1 MQRNKSKKG
10 AIMEE
15 NKVLIQG
22 VAGSYSHI
30 FAKSLGYTQIDF
42 VKTFS
47 QVIKS
52 VECGDYKYGIL
63 PIENSTAG
71 EVRETYDLLEES
83 KVFFVAVGD
92 IKINHCLL
100 GAKGSKLSDITKVSS
115 HPQALMQCDK
125 FLEQG
130 GYQIFNEFNT
140 AIASKKLAE
149 EGDKSHA
156 VIASRLAGEIY
167 GLAVLKEGIQNVENN
182 FTKFVLLTNSLEEV
196 KDSKIISISLEL
208 KDKPHVLGEL
218 LNIFTEYN
226 INLTR
231 IQSRNIPNTCFKIR
245 FYIDFEGNI
254 NDSKIENLLAKIAT
268 KCLQVKIRGVY

>member
-1 MQRNKSKKG
+1 MKDK
-10 AIMEE
+10 
-15 NKVLIQG
+15 KVLIQG

-47 QVIKS
+47 QVIQK
-52 VECGDYKYGIL
+52 VESGEYEYGIL

-71 EVRETYDLLEES
+71 DVRETYDLLEDS
-83 KVFFVAVGD
+83 RVYFVAEGD
-92 IKINHCLL
+92 IKVNHCLL

-125 FLEQG
+125 FLEKG
-130 GYQIFNEFNT
+130 EYQIFNEFNT

-167 GLAVLKEGIQNVENN
+167 GLEVLKEGIQNVENN
-182 FTKFVLLTNSLEEV
+182 FTKFVLLTNSLKGV
-196 KDSKIISISLEL
+196 KENKIISISLEL

-245 FYIDFEGNI
+245 FYIDFEGDI
-254 NDSKIENLLAKIAT
+254 NDANIDNLLTKIAT
-268 KCLQVKIRGVY
+268 KCLRVQVRGVY